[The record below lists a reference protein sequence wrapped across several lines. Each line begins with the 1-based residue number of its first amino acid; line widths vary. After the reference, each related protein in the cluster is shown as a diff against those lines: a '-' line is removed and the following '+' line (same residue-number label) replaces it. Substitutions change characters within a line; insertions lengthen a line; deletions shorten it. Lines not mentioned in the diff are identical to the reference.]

1 MSTHIEKKEQKLKKI
16 EQKTK
21 VQNEIAK
28 AFDDIDK
35 MRQTTITGKVRFSQK
50 EATDLEKLAKAGVS
64 AKAEILDLKHALA
77 KAKKDIAIWKD
88 RYEKLKE

>member
-21 VQNEIAK
+21 VQNEITK

-35 MRQTTITGKVRFSQK
+35 MRQTTITGKVQFSQK
-50 EATDLEKLAKAGVS
+50 EASDLKKLAKSGVVQ
-64 AKAEILDLKHALA
+64 
-77 KAKKDIAIWKD
+77 
-88 RYEKLKE
+88 KLKY